1 VTELAADG
9 NIALNE
15 TTAVLLSTIRRAKSD
30 AQVSMRADVESAI
43 ITAPAAQLELVRQV
57 EGDLR
62 AVGRIAN
69 VSYVEGDSVSAE
81 VVLGEQPA

>member
-1 VTELAADG
+1 
-9 NIALNE
+9 
-15 TTAVLLSTIRRAKSD
+15 
-30 AQVSMRADVESAI
+30 MRADVESAI

-69 VSYVEGDSVSAE
+69 LSYVEGDSVSAE